1 VLGVNDLSPLTVP
14 AQATRYE
21 LRFTDLSTG
30 RCEYA
35 FQCNKTGLV
44 DIDELTD
51 RRRTDYFYARSMVGK
66 KFSAPVT
73 ASVIVDSQDNKAAA
87 KDRHCHDQRE
97 LAS

>member
-1 VLGVNDLSPLTVP
+1 MGVNDLSPLTDP
-14 AQATRYE
+14 AQVTRYE

-30 RCEYA
+30 LCEHA
-35 FQCNKTGLV
+35 FPCSKTGLV

-87 KDRHCHDQRE
+87 KDRHCHNQRE

>member
-1 VLGVNDLSPLTVP
+1 MGENDLSDPLTVP

-21 LRFTDLSTG
+21 LRFADLSTR
-30 RCEYA
+30 RCEHA
-35 FQCNKTGLV
+35 FPCNKIGLV

-87 KDRHCHDQRE
+87 KSGHFDDQRE